1 MTQKQ
6 LQNLAKALKRYEI
19 TETYIQYYY
28 GVKILNKVKDL
39 NETIQTI
46 QEVEHQILPLDD

>member
-28 GVKILNKVKDL
+28 GIRILNKVKDL
-39 NETIQTI
+39 NETIQTL
-46 QEVEHQILPLDD
+46 QEVEHQILPLAD